1 MNDIYRIHLLI
12 VSYLVVIF
20 LSSCNKDLSKED
32 AGALKGDVTINFE
45 HSVKNQPLTFNTEY
59 TTNSGEPYSV
69 KTFRYYVHDIKLVN
83 TLGTSLLLTS
93 DYFLIDESDPSSKT
107 LTLKAPVDSY
117 NAITFTLGVD
127 SIDNVSGAQAGALDP
142 AKGMFWTWSS
152 GYVMAKLEGS
162 SPVIVGPTN
171 NFSYHIG
178 GFKSP
183 YAVIKYITLPIQSP
197 YSLDLKKG
205 SNINIHLNADINT
218 WFSRV
223 NPIEL
228 AINPACHAPGELAKK
243 IADNYEG
250 MFSIKNID

>member
-1 MNDIYRIHLLI
+1 MHRISCSTVSFILLA
-12 VSYLVVIF
+12 L
-20 LSSCNKDLSKED
+20 LSSCNKELSEED
-32 AGALKGDVTINFE
+32 GNAFNGAIIINFE
-45 HSVKNQPLTFNTEY
+45 HSVRTQPLQFNTSY
-59 TTNSGEPYSV
+59 TTNAGENYSV

-83 TLGTSLLLTS
+83 STGAATMLTS
-93 DYFLIDESDPSSKT
+93 DYFLIDENDPASKI
-107 LTLKAPVDSY
+107 LPLKAPADSY
-117 NAITFTLGVD
+117 SALSFTLGVD

-162 SPVIVGPTN
+162 SPVIIGPTN

-183 YAVIKYITLPIQSP
+183 YSVIKTISLPIQSP
-197 YSLDLKKG
+197 HSLHLKKD
-205 SNINIHLNADINT
+205 STINIYLNGDINT
-218 WFSRV
+218 WFSS
-223 NPIEL
+223 
-228 AINPACHAPGELAKK
+228 INHIDIAATPACHAPGELAKK